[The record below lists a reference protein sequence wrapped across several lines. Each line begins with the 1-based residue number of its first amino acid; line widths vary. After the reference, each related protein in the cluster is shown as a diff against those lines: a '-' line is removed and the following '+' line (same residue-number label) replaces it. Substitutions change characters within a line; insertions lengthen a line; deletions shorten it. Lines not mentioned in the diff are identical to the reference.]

1 MIEASQPSGLT
12 RPSNI
17 FLQIIMILDKKFS
30 RLSLALARVCS
41 LTLLVLVMLNS
52 DKLGIETSLLRSA
65 QAAGQYTL
73 TGKIVQVSD
82 GDTVNILVNQ
92 QTHRIRLASID
103 APETAHGSARPGQPY
118 GEASRKH
125 LAEYVAG
132 KTLTLL
138 CFEKDQYGRDIC
150 DIPVGDT
157 TANRLQVQ
165 HGMAWANQQG
175 GGKYLRDHS
184 LVALEKKAKQAKL
197 GLWVEP
203 HAVAPWAWRL
213 DCWQKQKC

>member
-1 MIEASQPSGLT
+1 MIFRAAISLVS
-12 RPSNI
+12 I
-17 FLQIIMILDKKFS
+17 FLLAPIM
-30 RLSLALARVCS
+30 LSVGGWGADA
-41 LTLLVLVMLNS
+41 
-52 DKLGIETSLLRSA
+52 SLLRSA
-65 QAAGQYTL
+65 QASGQYTL
-73 TGKIVQVSD
+73 SGKIVQVSD

-103 APETAHGSARPGQPY
+103 APETAHGSNRPGQPY

-125 LAEYVAG
+125 LADSVAG
-132 KTLTLL
+132 KTLTLI
-138 CFEKDQYGRDIC
+138 CFEKDQYGRDVC

-175 GGKYLRDHS
+175 GGKYLRDQK
-184 LVALEKKAKQAKL
+184 LVEFEKKAKQAKL
-197 GLWVEP
+197 GLWAEP
-203 HAVAPWAWRL
+203 QAVAPWVWRH